1 MQNWLMQRFGADLWT
16 LLAAGLI
23 FGCSHLNNG
32 PQPLPNWRYL
42 ILATL
47 AGVVFGRVFQK
58 SSSILAS
65 ASVHALVDTVK
76 YAFL

>member
-1 MQNWLMQRFGADLWT
+1 MQRFGATNRT
-16 LLAAGLI
+16 LLAAGFI

-32 PQPLPNWRYL
+32 PQSLPNWRYM

-58 SSSILAS
+58 STSILS
-65 ASVHALVDTVK
+65 SVSLHAAVDTAK
-76 YAFL
+76 YAFF